1 MKREYAQEPPIVSVA
16 QLNAAE
22 SEVLLREKINAET
35 RTVYEPEAKQI
46 TVYTAEEYTLIL
58 PARDGLEEII
68 KGNLEEWLTVARA
81 RELEQLLPSKL
92 EELSAACYAAII
104 AGCSVTLS
112 DETKEHFALEETD
125 QINLTAALTAVE
137 QGAAGYPYHADGKL
151 CRLYTAADITLIAKA
166 ATAHKLYHTTYCN
179 HLNTWARRA
188 KTGDELA
195 GIFYG
200 ATLPEDLAANMAEVI
215 SNATTD

>member
-1 MKREYAQEPPIVSVA
+1 MKREYAQEPPAVSVA

-35 RTVYEPEAKQI
+35 RTVYEPKATQI

-58 PARDGLEEII
+58 PARDGLAEII
-68 KGNLEEWLTVARA
+68 KGNLEEWLTMART
-81 RELEQLLPSKL
+81 RELEQLLPAKL

-104 AGCSVTLS
+104 AGCTVTLS
-112 DETKEHFALEETD
+112 DETEEHFALEETD
-125 QINLTAALTAVE
+125 QINLTAALAAVE
-137 QGAAGYPYHADGKL
+137 QGAAGYPYHADGNL

-200 ATLPEDLAANMAEVI
+200 AALPEDLAANMAEVI